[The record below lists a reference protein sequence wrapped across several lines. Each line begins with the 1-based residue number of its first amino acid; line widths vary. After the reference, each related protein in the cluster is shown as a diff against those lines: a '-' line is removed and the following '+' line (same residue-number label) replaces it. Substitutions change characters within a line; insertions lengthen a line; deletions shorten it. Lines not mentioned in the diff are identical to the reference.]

1 MELMKGVEVRR
12 DRKRGGG
19 ARRETPGEKVLK

>member
-12 DRKRGGG
+12 DRKSSG